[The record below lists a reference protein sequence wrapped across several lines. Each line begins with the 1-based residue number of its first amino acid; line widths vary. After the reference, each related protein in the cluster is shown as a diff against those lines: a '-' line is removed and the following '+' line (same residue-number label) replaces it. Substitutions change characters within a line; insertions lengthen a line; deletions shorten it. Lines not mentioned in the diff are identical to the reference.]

1 MLLSI
6 LHFQILFGIGIIEL
20 VNWDNTFSGTT
31 PPGDYGFDGGFLKNK
46 SEKDIA
52 AMKLKEIK
60 NGRLAMV
67 GIIGMIWAY
76 LRLLLLKIF
85 FFQPNFLFE

>member
-1 MLLSI
+1 MNL
-6 LHFQILFGIGIIEL
+6 QILFGIGIIEL
-20 VNWDNTFSGTT
+20 INWDNTFNGTT

-52 AMKLKEIK
+52 TMKLKEIK

-67 GIIGMIWAY
+67 GIMGMMVTMTMIMITMKAMT
-76 LRLLLLKIF
+76 IF
-85 FFQPNFLFE
+85 VCVLPSKLV